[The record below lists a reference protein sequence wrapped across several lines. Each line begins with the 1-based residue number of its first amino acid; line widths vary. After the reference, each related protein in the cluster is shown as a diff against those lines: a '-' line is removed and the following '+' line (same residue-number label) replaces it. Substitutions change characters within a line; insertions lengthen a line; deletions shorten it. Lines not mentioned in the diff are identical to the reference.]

1 MGYKERRDFM
11 IEIIPPKNKPHDIS
25 RMVNII
31 IYMAITLAIIA
42 GMAYCIIGFWVFNNV
57 NKLIEYLTA

>member
-1 MGYKERRDFM
+1 M
-11 IEIIPPKNKPHDIS
+11 IEIIPTKNKPRDIN

-31 IYMAITLAIIA
+31 TYIAIALILIA
-42 GMAYCIIGFWVFNNV
+42 CVGYCIIGIWVFNNV